1 MLAEEGGRKWE
12 QSFMITY
19 LSWRR
24 RVVVSDQRLVDE
36 RSKDLVADE
45 RNASKHSETQH
56 DCSRRPS
63 RAANVGGNGVVIA
76 LDLRV

>member
-36 RSKDLVADE
+36 RLKDLVADVSKDLVTDE
-45 RNASKHSETQH
+45 RNVSKHSETKK
-56 DCSRRPS
+56 
-63 RAANVGGNGVVIA
+63 
-76 LDLRV
+76 

>member
-1 MLAEEGGRKWE
+1 
-12 QSFMITY
+12 MITY

-36 RSKDLVADE
+36 RSKDLVADVSKDLVADE